1 MEMEVCFE
9 NTWSEEDKQY
19 FIKHY
24 LPKNRWIDWILLIIA
39 ILFFI
44 TIMFDITKMH
54 KKFTD
59 FMITWIVVV
68 LLIANFLLSKTITKR
83 LLEMKIRK
91 HASVILKAEGL
102 FVDGNCYPVDQAV
115 ISNQF
120 LFFRI
125 RRKVLMLHIS
135 ETEIA
140 DVLKMV
146 KEVHSFSIIQT
157 SKTFTITKFALRKG
171 VY

>member
-44 TIMFDITKMH
+44 TILFDITKMH

-68 LLIANFLLSKTITKR
+68 LLIANFLLSN
-83 LLEMKIRK
+83 
-91 HASVILKAEGL
+91 H
-102 FVDGNCYPVDQAV
+102 QAP
-115 ISNQF
+115 
-120 LFFRI
+120 FRNENSQA
-125 RRKVLMLHIS
+125 RFR
-135 ETEIA
+135 
-140 DVLKMV
+140 
-146 KEVHSFSIIQT
+146 HSQS
-157 SKTFTITKFALRKG
+157 
-171 VY
+171 